1 MKKPVAL
8 SILFGLAMVIALVAT
23 SAYRTY
29 AADGAALYGAKCAGC
44 HGADGKGKAMWKSK
58 GMVDFTSADYQ
69 KSVTDAQITDAIANG
84 KKPVMVGFKGKIS
97 DDDIKALVAQIRS
110 FGKQ

>member
-8 SILFGLAMVIALVAT
+8 FMLFCWALAAALVGMSVHRAF
-23 SAYRTY
+23 
-29 AADGAALYGAKCAGC
+29 AADGAALYSSKCAGC
-44 HGADGKGKAMWKSK
+44 HGKDGKGSTMWKSR
-58 GMVDFTSADYQ
+58 GIADFTNPDYQ
-69 KSVTDAQITDAIANG
+69 KSVTDAQIADAIANG
-84 KKPVMVGFKGKIS
+84 KKPMLGFKGKIS